1 MFVGRG
7 RVFDDDSCL
16 FASCIGKLESHM
28 CLATD
33 LFFFVLTKQR
43 EETARAIDRGWSH
56 QQRLEN
62 LFFWCN
68 SSIRIGHGYLMILV
82 LQMV

>member
-33 LFFFVLTKQR
+33 LFFFKKKRNNGRKQHVLSIEDGPTSK
-43 EETARAIDRGWSH
+43 GWKTC
-56 QQRLEN
+56 
-62 LFFWCN
+62 FFGATPR
-68 SSIRIGHGYLMILV
+68 SVLV
-82 LQMV
+82 MDT